1 MDKKETKVEGSE
13 TTTFGENKYLKE
25 VEEAKDDPEKE
36 VTVIGNPDNPENAI
50 FAIESKDTEE
60 EKAINNEEKGS
71 IEPETSWKDMLSNA
85 TVAEPEKVE

>member
-1 MDKKETKVEGSE
+1 MDKKGTKVEGSE

-25 VEEAKDDPEKE
+25 ADQAKEDGKE